1 MKRVLRILSVFAAL
15 ILGAIGYGQ
24 IVGFTGSPPT
34 GIGVRDGRLTPCKAS
49 PNCVTSY
56 DRDGYSAIAPLKID
70 GDVAA
75 VMAKLKAA
83 LGTLPRI
90 ETVDA
95 NGGYLYV
102 TQRSK
107 LMGYVDD
114 VEFLYDPGA
123 GVVHVRSASRLGHSD
138 LGANRDRIERLRA
151 ALGG

>member
-1 MKRVLRILSVFAAL
+1 MKRVVRILAVFAAL
-15 ILGAIGYGQ
+15 VGAAIAYGQ
-24 IVGFTGSPPT
+24 AVGFTGSPPT
-34 GIGVRDGRLTPCKAS
+34 DIGVRGGRLAPCKTS

-56 DRDGYSAIAPLKID
+56 DHEGYSAIAPLKID
-70 GDVAA
+70 GDVATA
-75 VMAKLKAA
+75 MAKLKTAV
-83 LGTLPRI
+83 GTLPRV
-90 ETVDA
+90 TVVDA

-114 VEFLYDPGA
+114 VEFLFDPGA

-138 LGANRDRIERLRA
+138 MGVNRDRIERLRA